1 MQKSTSQTCPNKYNL
16 FLGSFNLETI
26 ELEIFF
32 LFRNWVP
39 VATKKKKKLVEFW
52 KLVIT
57 SYNHHSTF
65 FPIDPKIS
73 CCKRIFGVLDD

>member
-39 VATKKKKKLVEFW
+39 VATKKKKKAGWILEISNY
-52 KLVIT
+52 KLQPPFHFL
-57 SYNHHSTF
+57 SYW
-65 FPIDPKIS
+65 P
-73 CCKRIFGVLDD
+73 

>member
-1 MQKSTSQTCPNKYNL
+1 MHVASLMQKSTYPISITYFWK
-16 FLGSFNLETI
+16 TT
-26 ELEIFF
+26 ELKIFF
-32 LFRNWVP
+32 YSAIGFLSP
-39 VATKKKKKLVEFW
+39 PSQQPKKRLVEFW

-73 CCKRIFGVLDD
+73 CCKRIFGVPC